1 MPLIYDLSIGKN
13 HMLSVS
19 IILNKKMLHF
29 YEQSW
34 QNQIE
39 RILPKGLIQSKC
51 KIFKMIQKMP
61 LSLYIWI
68 SIILFISQFSMIY
81 LCFLQSD
88 LNDPILNYP
97 ILQNGLVFSLF
108 FCGICT
114 ICFGTF
120 ELSWGM
126 FCIGSEFI
134 IVLWFGCSS
143 SSEKCIVIMLC
154 QFW

>member
-61 LSLYIWI
+61 LSL
-68 SIILFISQFSMIY
+68 SIYMNFHHPFYFTIFYDLSM
-81 LCFLQSD
+81 FL
-88 LNDPILNYP
+88 
-97 ILQNGLVFSLF
+97 
-108 FCGICT
+108 T
-114 ICFGTF
+114 IR
-120 ELSWGM
+120 S
-126 FCIGSEFI
+126 
-134 IVLWFGCSS
+134 
-143 SSEKCIVIMLC
+143 
-154 QFW
+154 

>member
-97 ILQNGLVFSLF
+97 IMQNGLVFSLF
-108 FCGICT
+108 F
-114 ICFGTF
+114 
-120 ELSWGM
+120 LRNMYYM
-126 FCIGSEFI
+126 FWYFW
-134 IVLWFGCSS
+134 IVMRHVLYWFRIHYCLM
-143 SSEKCIVIMLC
+143 IWL
-154 QFW
+154 F